1 MEKFSRK
8 KNFIHKFSRN
18 VFAVLLLLVTGIT
31 GCKSVEPETP
41 IEPLS
46 EDRRLV
52 VYTSHKEEIYA
63 PIISEFETRTGIWVS
78 VETYGTTELLELI
91 KASDGNFICDVSFGG
106 GVESYG
112 AYTDCFIPYEN
123 PQIDK
128 IKRKDREA
136 NNLWT
141 AFSELP
147 VVIIYNSKLV
157 SSKQAP
163 SGWDALFEE
172 KWKGEIAFAD
182 PLTSGSSF
190 TILSTILQVTGEDEA
205 ETIDDFVSQLDGKI
219 LSSSSDVVEMVAQ
232 GKCQIG
238 LTLEETA
245 LKAIGEGKDISI
257 VYPVEGTSSVPDAA
271 AIVKG
276 AIHEEN
282 AKLFMDFIAGEDV
295 QTLIT
300 TEKYRRS
307 VRKDVENSVEASDLR
322 LMNYNIPLAVE
333 RRPYVLDTWAM
344 LTGKPVNHE

>member
-8 KNFIHKFSRN
+8 RNFIRKITRT
-18 VFAVLLLLVTGIT
+18 VCAVLLLLVTGIT
-31 GCKSVEPETP
+31 GCKSAEPAQV

-63 PIISEFETRTGIWVS
+63 PIIREFEARTGIWVE

-91 KASDGNFICDVSFGG
+91 KASDGSFICDVSFGG

-123 PQIDK
+123 PQTDK
-128 IKRKDREA
+128 IKRKDREE

-147 VVIIYNSKLV
+147 VVIIYNNKLV

-163 SGWDALFEE
+163 TGWNALFEE
-172 KWKGEIAFAD
+172 NWKGEIAFAD

-190 TILSTILQVTGEDEA
+190 TILSTIIQVVDGDEED
-205 ETIDDFVSQLDGKI
+205 IIGDFVDQLDGKA

-232 GKCQIG
+232 GKLQIG

-276 AIHEEN
+276 ATHVEN
-282 AKLFMDFIAGEDV
+282 AKLFLDFIAGEDV

-307 VRKDVENSVEASDLR
+307 VRKDVDNSIEASDLR
-322 LMNYNIPLAVE
+322 IMNYNIPFAIE
-333 RRPYVLDTWAM
+333 RRPYVLDTWAL
-344 LTGKPVNHE
+344 LTGKSVNHE